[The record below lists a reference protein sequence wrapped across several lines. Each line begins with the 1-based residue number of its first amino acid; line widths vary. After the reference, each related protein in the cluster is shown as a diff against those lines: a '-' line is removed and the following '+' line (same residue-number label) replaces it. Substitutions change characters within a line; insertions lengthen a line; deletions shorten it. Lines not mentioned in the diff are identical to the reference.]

1 MLTSAES
8 HAALGKF
15 IAQSS
20 GAREG
25 AIREAKRLTGG
36 SVQEC
41 WSLDVEMA
49 GGALAGRSTLVLR
62 TDAPT
67 ALLASR
73 SRGEEFALLRTAF
86 DAGLR
91 VPEPLFRCEDRNVIG
106 RPFFLMRWVGGTA
119 SGATLARSA
128 EWEPRRPL
136 LLAELGRQLARIHAL
151 QVGPELSFLGERPAD
166 PAAARIARYRDWLDR
181 FDDPHPVAELALRWL
196 DCERPPPAP
205 AVLCH
210 GDFRTGNFLASE
222 SGLGAI
228 LDWEFSDWGDPH
240 EDIGWF
246 CSKSWRYGAY
256 DREAG
261 GLGPRD
267 AFYRAYEAAGGRRI
281 DPARAHYWEVAAS
294 LRWLLLALQQRD
306 RFLRG
311 GERSLDLAL
320 TGRRPA
326 ECEFEI
332 LRLLDVHE
340 EARG

>member
-1 MLTSAES
+1 MQA
-8 HAALGKF
+8 
-15 IAQSS
+15 S
-20 GAREG
+20 GAQEG
-25 AIREAKRLTGG
+25 AIRDARRLAGG

-41 WSLDVEMA
+41 WSLDVEMT

-67 ALLASR
+67 ALVASR
-73 SRGEEFALLRTAF
+73 SRAEEFAVLRAAFTA
-86 DAGLR
+86 GVR
-91 VPEPLFRCEDRNVIG
+91 VPEPLYRCDDRYVIG
-106 RPFFLMRWVGGTA
+106 RPFFVMRWVGGTA
-119 SGATLARSA
+119 SGATLARSV
-128 EWEPRRPL
+128 EWETRRPL

-151 QVGPELSFLGERPAD
+151 QVGPELSFLGAAPAD

-196 DCERPPPAP
+196 DCERLEPVP

-210 GDFRTGNFLASE
+210 GDFRTGNLLASE

-228 LDWEFSDWGDPH
+228 LDWEFADWGDPH

-246 CSKSWRYGAY
+246 CSKSWRFGAIE
-256 DREAG
+256 REAG
-261 GLGPRD
+261 GLGSRD
-267 AFYRAYEAAGGRRI
+267 AFYRAYEAEGGRRI
-281 DPARAHYWEVAAS
+281 DPVRVHYWEMAAS

-306 RFLRG
+306 RFLKG

-332 LRLLDVHE
+332 LRLLDVRE
-340 EARG
+340 GVRR

>member
-1 MLTSAES
+1 L
-8 HAALGKF
+8 AALGRF
-15 IAQSS
+15 LAQSS

-25 AIREAKRLTGG
+25 AIREARRLTGG

-41 WSLDVEMA
+41 WSLHVEMT

-73 SRGEEFALLRTAF
+73 SRAEEFAVLRAAF
-86 DAGLR
+86 AAGVR
-91 VPEPLFRCEDRNVIG
+91 VPEPLYRCEDRDVIG
-106 RPFFLMRWVGGTA
+106 RPFFIMRWVGGIA
-119 SGATLARSA
+119 SGAVLARSA
-128 EWEPRRPL
+128 EWETRRPAL
-136 LLAELGRQLARIHAL
+136 LSELGRQLARIHAL
-151 QVGPELSFLGERPAD
+151 QVGPELSFLGEPSAD
-166 PAAARIARYRDWLDR
+166 AANSRIARYRDWLDR

-222 SGLGAI
+222 RGLDAI
-228 LDWEFSDWGDPH
+228 LDWEFADWGDPH

-246 CSKSWRYGAY
+246 CSKSWRFGAF

-261 GLGPRD
+261 GLGSRA

-311 GERSLDLAL
+311 GERTLDLAL

-326 ECEFEI
+326 ESEFEI
-332 LRLLDVHE
+332 LRLLDARE